1 MSMRRRV
8 SGVFLWLLAA
18 VAAGN
23 TQGTSHPKVLVAE
36 HPTDKRILPCRA
48 GTNFETDKYTIKN
61 TTVDDPF
68 KFLYWIGGKRGNIE
82 AQLKEKLDNQ
92 PFRYQLVDGDALGV
106 IEKARFT
113 PDTKGSFAISVEV
126 VSVENCDSFAKTLD
140 LVYRVYST
148 DPPRPI
154 AGATES
160 QAVAE
165 RAPQTTVGLDQTGSP
180 FHLIPASGY
189 NRSYDVFGGGQLRYA
204 PSTGGT
210 HLLDALAVQG
220 QGSASMHQVAAAL
233 SGSMD
238 FPAWVNH
245 AGWQLNFAN
254 DSVPAGIT
262 RLAQSTLSGQLDA
275 QTRPFL
281 NEAMFARFGG
291 LLQGG
296 NMQSALLPAGS
307 LPPKT
312 LASTGYGS
320 FKSYFGISSRSSR
333 NVLSISYGL
342 EVGSVGSYPQ
352 VGWLKQIGDIA
363 DEWWT
368 PIGDHKPLEVES
380 RFTVGALQ
388 IPHAAP
394 LGARFFAG
402 SADHSFIPGDEWQIR
417 DVPVIRAIPANRFY
431 LTSQGVGADRFAD
444 INLTFS
450 YPLKAYP
457 IVPKE
462 LTADQEFNQ
471 LLQGQINSAAAV
483 EQVHYASKDEHFAA
497 ATSKLP
503 ALKQQLQTL
512 QSAVTAAQT
521 GKAAQPPV
529 DNCVLQ
535 VETAMFYVTMAQGEK
550 DAAQYG
556 QVEALLPA
564 KGDALQ
570 VIHDSCAG
578 GLAPALD
585 DAAVRSA
592 AAAVDASRAA
602 MLEEFNAI
610 DQKVATKKSD
620 GDIAFAR
627 RTINTLFKDCNI
639 YSIGPLGVFDAA
651 SIGPQKGSLGGSRIG
666 PGGGVRVELASSA
679 TFTLGYAWNVNR
691 QPGEGD
697 GALFFA
703 IGIRDLFH

>member
-1 MSMRRRV
+1 MSKRRLV

-23 TQGTSHPKVLVAE
+23 TQGTDHPKVLAAE
-36 HPTDKRILPCRA
+36 HPTDKRILPCRS
-48 GTNFETDKYTIKN
+48 GTDFEAAKYTIKS

-92 PFRYQLVDGDALGV
+92 PFRFQLVDGDALGV

-126 VSVENCDSFAKTLD
+126 VSVENCDTFAKTLD
-140 LVYRVYST
+140 LVYRIYST

-165 RAPQTTVGLDQTGSP
+165 RAPQTTAGLDQTGSP

-189 NRSYDVFGGGQLRYA
+189 NRSYDIFGGGQLRYA
-204 PSTGGT
+204 PRTGGV
-210 HLLDALAVQG
+210 HLLDALAGEG
-220 QGSASMHQVAAAL
+220 QGSASMHQVSAAL

-238 FPAWVNH
+238 FPDWINH
-245 AGWQLNFAN
+245 AGWQINYTN
-254 DSVPAGIT
+254 DSVPAGIA
-262 RLAQSTLSGQLDA
+262 RLAQSTFSGQLDA

-281 NEAMFARFGG
+281 NESMFARFGG

-296 NMQSALLPAGS
+296 NMQSAPLPAGS

-312 LASTGYGS
+312 VASTGYGA
-320 FKSYFGISSRSSR
+320 FKSYFGLSSRSSR
-333 NVLSISYGL
+333 NVISISYGL
-342 EVGSVGSYPQ
+342 EVGSIGPYPQ
-352 VGWLKQIGDIA
+352 VGWLKQIADVE
-363 DEWWT
+363 DEWLT
-368 PIGDHKPLEVES
+368 PLGDHKPLEVES
-380 RFTVGALQ
+380 RLTFGALQ
-388 IPHAAP
+388 VPHAAP
-394 LGARFFAG
+394 LAARFFAG
-402 SADHSFIPGDEWQIR
+402 NADHSFIPGDEWKIR

-444 INLTFS
+444 INLTFA
-450 YPLKAYP
+450 YPVKAYP
-457 IVPKE
+457 IIPRE
-462 LTADQEFNQ
+462 LTADREFNQ

-483 EQVHYASKDEHFAA
+483 EQVHYASEDEHFAA
-497 ATSKLP
+497 ARSKLP
-503 ALKQQLQTL
+503 ELKQQLQTL
-512 QSAVTAAQT
+512 QNAVTAAQT
-521 GKAAQPPV
+521 GKPGQPQI
-529 DNCVLQ
+529 DNCMVK
-535 VETAMFYVTMAQGEK
+535 VEMTIFYVTNAQTEK
-550 DAAQYG
+550 DIAQYG
-556 QVEALLPA
+556 DIAALLPVKA
-564 KGDALQ
+564 DALGA
-570 VIHDSCAG
+570 VHDACAA
-578 GLAPALD
+578 GLAQPLD
-585 DAAVRSA
+585 DPGVRSA
-592 AAAVDASRAA
+592 VAAVDASREA
-602 MLEEFNAI
+602 MADEFNAI
-610 DQKVATKKSD
+610 NQKAASKKSA

-627 RTINTLFKDCNI
+627 RTLDTLFKECNI
-639 YSIGPLGVFDAA
+639 YSIGPIGVFDAA

-691 QPGEGD
+691 MPGEGD

-703 IGIRDLFH
+703 IGVRDLFH